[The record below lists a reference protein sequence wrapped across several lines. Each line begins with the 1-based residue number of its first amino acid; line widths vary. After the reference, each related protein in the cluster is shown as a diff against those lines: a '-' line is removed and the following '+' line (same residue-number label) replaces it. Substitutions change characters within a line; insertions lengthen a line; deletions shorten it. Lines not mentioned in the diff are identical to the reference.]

1 MVWERWRKFIADSGA
16 LVSFAEH
23 GSFSL
28 SHVHAAEQAC
38 GKGYSE
44 FALT

>member
-1 MVWERWRKFIADSGA
+1 MANSGA
-16 LVSFAEH
+16 LVRFPEH

>member
-1 MVWERWRKFIADSGA
+1 VR
-16 LVSFAEH
+16 FAEH

-28 SHVHAAEQAC
+28 SHVHAAELAC

-44 FALT
+44 IALT